1 MNFSYQLL
9 FTIFLIF
16 TSHLATTTAAA
27 DADTNTETTGTE
39 TTTASSETPTLV
51 WVTGTDSAGIT
62 RTTQSTFYQT
72 FRPSYT
78 ETETY
83 ASGSI
88 GVGTISGEVG
98 SIRSYTETTI
108 SQGGAGAL
116 KNHMKAFHIGNAQER
131 GGSMGTITVAFLM
144 GIFISAVLV
153 I

>member
-1 MNFSYQLL
+1 MNFSHQLL

-16 TSHLATTTAAA
+16 TSHSATTTAA
-27 DADTNTETTGTE
+27 ADTNTETTGTE
-39 TTTASSETPTLV
+39 TTTAASSESPTLV

-88 GVGTISGEVG
+88 GMGTISGEVG

-116 KNHMKAFHIGNAQER
+116 KNHMKAFHIGSAQER